1 MLTDVL
7 LYLRNFFCDYSKI
20 QIGVYTISD
29 GAVDLPF
36 LLDGQYFRI
45 CGSIFNDGVYQYPA
59 SGLTD
64 ETFDGSIWPLR
75 IPQAV
80 LDIVSEIEEWQ
91 EKYGGETAGP
101 YQSESFGGYSY
112 TKASASSDS
121 DSTVVTWQDVFGARL
136 APWRKI

>member
-1 MLTDVL
+1 MLEEIL
-7 LYLRNFFCDYSKI
+7 NYLNNFFVSAMDIKVAS
-20 QIGVYTISD
+20 YTIDS
-29 GAVDLPF
+29 GTISLPF

-45 CGSIFNDGVYQYPA
+45 CGSTFNDGVYQYPA
-59 SGLTD
+59 EGLTD
-64 ETFDGSIWPLR
+64 ETFYGAIWPLR

-91 EKYGGETAGP
+91 AKYGGETAGP

-112 TKASASSDS
+112 TKASASAES
-121 DSTVVTWQDVFGARL
+121 DSTLVTWQDVFGARL